1 VLSQKCIFLL
11 PIIQA
16 LATMGKKF
24 FFSEDYKIIRGLGFT
39 QNKIKKQQFFYTN
52 R

>member
-1 VLSQKCIFLL
+1 VYFL
-11 PIIQA
+11 A
-16 LATMGKKF
+16 ANYSSFGDDGKKV